1 MTKRRVGK
9 YVGIILALTVVCTLS
24 FWAIATSNVFGKFVP
39 EEPYVTGEPETLDEN
54 GVIVTLEG
62 SNLKGEMGSGAKPSS
77 KEVPTAEGKKGS
89 ETNPFV
95 ILEIVADHAQEQVAY
110 LAAEDYS
117 DDPLDIMK
125 WGIDIAKEQGKSYA
139 PEAAATMSYD
149 NLQKMGQWFCN
160 WQYEVFKIGTNDEEK
175 ETCSFANIGKIYSIE
190 VTADDLKKK
199 GIDPEQFKKDYDDSG
214 VKMFSAQSNNRF
226 DLNKFFKKDSK
237 YGALFEKD
245 DDGKKIREIAIDN
258 KENWYPSYK
267 NKLIKEA
274 VTEWSHKGEGYIV
287 AVEPGKGEFSF
298 TSQENWGNEWV
309 FTKTGTEA
317 DRWVYV
323 ENEADI
329 PAEYRE
335 KYANGDM
342 RLDSRSFYYKSK
354 GIWWASIDDLMNQ
367 YQTNNDITG
376 LYMDLNANG
385 SVTCRYDSEPA
396 VWRETYTFEYYGVYN
411 KNIMKRQLFIFAD
424 QKDYDNFHMK
434 VITMT
439 PSELN
444 ELAKKD
450 SADTLDLIERAD
462 MFYIGCYGEKTGNI
476 NNVYDLYYKFR
487 QGKDSYDVSKIN
499 TFVEDDLEW
508 ELCYKILY
516 RLCNNKN
523 LPIIM
528 TQGFG
533 ELIEKGTA
541 DFPMYQTASYRN
553 VSRRGTLN
561 NLAKLYLIGI
571 QFDLTAKKSED
582 DSFIRTFYDDIL
594 MTGQINKIGLSEK
607 GISDAKDSDGNALTP
622 ATETGYYKRPKLA
635 EGVEQSEAEKC
646 YYLWNT
652 LTFFPEDME
661 YVFYNGDQITT
672 DEKDVDAFVARGYM
686 RSFFQSAGST
696 PNKVFTEGGQTIRQ
710 DGSNG
715 SVGNVAIPHNNGS
728 NLYSTLLGNTESAGV
743 YNTVMDVAYQ
753 IMNNRPF
760 MLNKQIIKVQ
770 KQKSQYVKMG
780 DLSVFLD
787 FVQGQKYDGYREY
800 DSKNPLYLKIQIHDN
815 GNGQPGVVTKV
826 TLKNEDGEKAPKDAD
841 LKLYTTKD
849 HWDMKERDQYLC
861 EKETYKDSNG
871 TTTGY
876 KVDGTLTAYVPYSLQ
891 QWSKGYNII
900 EVKTVAR
907 SYNVKKKK
915 YVKGNEETDNI
926 TIDERTLFNLE

>member
-39 EEPYVTGEPETLDEN
+39 EEPYVTGEPEILDEN

-160 WQYEVFKIGTNDEEK
+160 WQYEVFKIGTKDEEK

-190 VTADDLKKK
+190 ITADDLKKK

-214 VKMFSAQSNNRF
+214 EKMFSAQSNNRF

-237 YGALFEKD
+237 YEAFFEKD

-258 KENWYPSYK
+258 KENWYPTYK
-267 NKLIKEA
+267 NKLVKEA

-287 AVEPGKGEFSF
+287 AVEPGKGEFAL
-298 TSQENWGNEWV
+298 TSRENWGNDWV

-329 PAEYRE
+329 PAEYKE

-342 RLDSRSFYYKSK
+342 RLDAGSFYYKSK

-367 YQTNNDITG
+367 YQTSNDITG
-376 LYMDLNANG
+376 LYMDLSANG
-385 SVTCRYDSEPA
+385 SVTCRYDSEPEQRMA
-396 VWRETYTFEYYGVYN
+396 TYTFEYYGVYN

-424 QKDYDNFHMK
+424 QKDYDDFHMK

-450 SADTLDLIERAD
+450 TADTLDLIERAD

-499 TFVEDDLEW
+499 TFIEDDLEW

-541 DFPMYQTASYRN
+541 DFPMYQTATYRN

-594 MTGQINKIGLSEK
+594 MAGQINKIGLSEK
-607 GISDAKDSDGNALTP
+607 GISDAKDSEGNILKS

-635 EGVEQSEAEKC
+635 EGAEQSEAEKC

-686 RSFFQSAGST
+686 RSFFQSNGST
-696 PNKVFTEGGQTIRQ
+696 PNKIFTEGGQTIRQ

-715 SVGNVAIPHNNGS
+715 SIGNVAIPHNNGS
-728 NLYSTLLGNTESAGV
+728 NLYSTLLGNTESAHV

-800 DSKNPLYLKIQIHDN
+800 DSKNPMYLKIQIHDN

-826 TLKNEDGEKAPKDAD
+826 TLKNEDGDKAPKDAD

-849 HWDMKERDQYLC
+849 HWDMQERDQYLC
-861 EKETYKDSNG
+861 ETATYKDSNG